1 MGKWIICHKD
11 GSVLTD
17 VNDELVVI
25 HGLEYSDSWMGE
37 CFVSIDFKR
46 QSPIGFEIGDYI
58 MYRGERFELNYV
70 PGKEKQAR
78 KDTYGE
84 GFTYDGVKFN
94 SLRDELSRAE
104 FLDVVLHDN
113 QLHYTTLPKFQ
124 FYVETIDD
132 LLDRI
137 QANLNEQ
144 IGDGKWK
151 IFSRNKERSMQR
163 GCTAEEWNAVY
174 GDGTNESDS
183 FESKSITID
192 TQKCWDALA
201 LVNTQWNINFVIR
214 GRNIYVGTAGVMT
227 DGIFKYGLGK
237 GLYKVDQ
244 NADSDQSII
253 TRLRAYGSEKNLPD
267 HYYADLGIKY
277 KVGITKVGNA
287 ARYVELYLDLD
298 YISTYFTEPRKYISS
313 GSTGE
318 QTNGFV
324 LRVTFDFKTI
334 ITGYVTGTSN
344 NKCRF
349 YSELKGSQ
357 ADNGD
362 EESKDAL
369 DAFIPQV
376 KSGSYTKLYITS
388 GINEKTIPSENKEY
402 AENLP
407 NNMAISRLMLPGFP
421 TLSLREFW
429 DTMTE
434 EEKKYVNPT
443 GKEHI
448 FSNDKYRPYIDSL
461 NIDKIG
467 LRSDSKFFDTDDKAN
482 GIVEIYPTIE
492 EMVVG
497 GVRVDEIY
505 KGSEVDDD
513 GRFVDG
519 QSVKNID
526 IYLNPAIDFDINDL
540 KDDDFSIC
548 MKDGMCGGRSFK
560 VASSTK
566 GSGTWRLTI
575 ERVKDDALGLYFPY
589 KDYQIKKN
597 DHFVLTGIR
606 LPDSYVRAA
615 SLKLLKY
622 AIALLDKNDYTR
634 YVYQPKVDE
643 IFMARQHDAAM
654 ADKSGATRS
663 LHDTLR
669 AGDIMRLSDDDLG
682 IKADVTIDQLI
693 IKEEDGKIPTYE
705 ITLREEKEVG
715 TIQKIQQSISSLESG
730 NGVASEPTIA
740 QVKSMFKSEGGRYFL
755 SKLEDDVASGAI
767 TFEKMQKFLSG
778 FVSAGRAI
786 LQKGFAIDENGY
798 GFDENGNIIADSLKS
813 LGFDKAANEGF
824 GMEMET
830 AGTSHLY
837 LSNLTVWG
845 KMFVNILEIMK
856 TKYAGGN
863 IYMSAA
869 GGTIVKAVPVTYI
882 NEDVGWE
889 ETSES
894 WCDGW
899 KCYIL
904 ADDGDE
910 ATTNPWVEG
919 DQVRCQSMGN
929 LLGTRYAK
937 ATNKSYW
944 RTIPEHGVSS
954 FNEYIYND
962 YGTPAYNGKMFYWI
976 VLGKHSTDL
985 DGYTEENAP
994 VGTTDIPEAGDSIV
1008 LDGSRKDTSR
1018 QGVLQLSSYGSGA
1031 PSIVGL
1037 REVSDYSHENCAI
1050 FELSYDYVRIFAER
1064 FKLIAKDNK
1073 VVEIT
1078 NFRGEWDPN
1087 ERYYKNDQ
1095 VSHNNAIWT
1104 CVKDTDF
1111 QTEPTDG
1118 STYWR
1123 KEVYGQKGEDGSSF
1137 KVLGT
1142 AVKHFINADD
1152 IGGELL
1158 ATKEYLFDDTSG
1170 LPDGVASP
1178 CIATYMK
1185 AGADRMW
1192 VICKSNDGDSY
1203 MIGDDLWT
1211 NSGTAWLNIGN
1222 VKGVSISSTSV
1233 TYGVSASGT
1242 QEPSSWSSVIP
1253 PTTDEY
1259 PYLWTRTVVNYTD
1272 GKSTTSYSVSHNGK
1286 DGAKGDPGDKGADAI
1301 TIQLVGAPLIFNA
1314 GSDGIVP
1321 KGVTNY
1327 ARLYVTVGE
1336 KDVSE
1341 YVGQP
1346 FSVPSEGMNVSPE
1359 DGYVIERREYNEKMA
1374 WYLGIKSDAIS
1385 KVYLSDNKTEVSA
1398 TSGYITFVFAYGAN
1412 QYVGQLPFQVNVA
1425 RYTGEFTLTNKQF
1438 KVSMDGLTTRMGA
1451 AEEGITNV
1459 NTRLDTEVDTLHSE
1473 ITSTANDIK
1482 LEVTEQMNGNLKKA
1496 GLEVKAD
1503 GITLYGNKITITNDD
1518 GKTTTALFAGGKIN
1532 ASLIDA
1538 DQIEVKHL
1546 WAKSNDGAS
1555 KVGYFGNTEEDACK
1569 IGDYTVAPLFIGGAT
1584 AKQSPFY
1591 VTSKGAMHA
1600 TSGKIGYFTISPNG
1614 ELMYDDGYTD
1624 VARRPFGLSKEALY
1638 FTHTTRDHKS
1648 NDAIVWVGRVKF
1660 SASSTGTAPLVSD
1673 IWIDERVSTPDQSK
1687 ACLFLRAEGYT
1698 GEDTDPM
1705 GNLMG
1710 NFAIYAQKGTYAGF
1724 RPAVRFVIK
1733 NCQLTDMDCVIYV
1746 SVTGITLT
1754 LPDNPQRGQYY
1765 KFIQGAGGKEAFWIK
1780 SNSYKM
1786 YWNGVDTNGRTSFYS
1801 GAYNQTTEL
1810 IFLGDHWRV
1819 NWYRES
1825 AI

>member
-1 MGKWIICHKD
+1 
-11 GSVLTD
+11 
-17 VNDELVVI
+17 
-25 HGLEYSDSWMGE
+25 
-37 CFVSIDFKR
+37 
-46 QSPIGFEIGDYI
+46 
-58 MYRGERFELNYV
+58 
-70 PGKEKQAR
+70 
-78 KDTYGE
+78 
-84 GFTYDGVKFN
+84 
-94 SLRDELSRAE
+94 
-104 FLDVVLHDN
+104 
-113 QLHYTTLPKFQ
+113 
-124 FYVETIDD
+124 
-132 LLDRI
+132 
-137 QANLNEQ
+137 
-144 IGDGKWK
+144 
-151 IFSRNKERSMQR
+151 MQR

-174 GDGTNESDS
+174 GDGTNDSAS

-287 ARYVELYLDLD
+287 ASFVELYLDLD

-357 ADNGD
+357 TDNGD

-369 DAFIPQV
+369 DAFISQV

-526 IYLNPAIDFDINDL
+526 IYLNPAIDFDINGL

-548 MKDGMCGGRSFK
+548 MKDGRCGGRSFK

-566 GSGTWRLTI
+566 ESGTWRLTI

-693 IKEEDGKIPTYE
+693 IKEEDGKIPAYE

-730 NGVASEPTIA
+730 NGIASEPTIA

-813 LGFDKAANEGF
+813 TGFDKAANEGF
-824 GMEMET
+824 GMEMES

-863 IYMSAA
+863 IYLSAA
-869 GGTIVKAVPVTYI
+869 GGTIVKVVPVGMWDDDESEWAENPI
-882 NEDVGWE
+882 E
-889 ETSES
+889 EAIQ
-894 WCDGW
+894 GW

-904 ADDGDE
+904 ADDGDN
-910 ATTNPWVEG
+910 AVGNPWQEG

-976 VLGKHSTDL
+976 VLGKHSKDF

-1037 REVSDYSHENCAI
+1037 REVSDYTHEKCAI

-1087 ERYYKNDQ
+1087 EKYYKNDQ

-1104 CVKDTDF
+1104 CIKDTDF

-1142 AVKHFINADD
+1142 AVKHFTNADD

-1158 ATKEYLFDDTSG
+1158 TTKEYLFDDTSG

-1185 AGADRMW
+1185 VGAGHTW
-1192 VICKSNDGDSY
+1192 IICKSNDGDSY

-1242 QEPSSWSSVIP
+1242 QEPSSWYSIIP

-1286 DGAKGDPGDKGADAI
+1286 DGEKGETGKKGADAI
-1301 TIQLVGAPLIFNA
+1301 TIQLVGAPLIFDA

-1346 FSVPSEGMNVSPE
+1346 YFVPSEGMNVSHE

-1425 RYTGEFTLTNKQF
+1425 RYTGEFTLTNNQF
-1438 KVSMDGLTTRMGA
+1438 KISMDGLTTRMKA
-1451 AEEGITNV
+1451 AEGGITNV

-1482 LEVTEQMNGNLKKA
+1482 LEVMEQMNGNLKKA

-1503 GITLYGNKITITNDD
+1503 GITLYGDKITITND
-1518 GKTTTALFAGGKIN
+1518 GGNTTTALFANGKIN

-1546 WAKSNDGAS
+1546 WAKSNDGAN
-1555 KVGYFGNTEEDACK
+1555 KVGYFGNTEEEACK
-1569 IGDYTVAPLFIGGAT
+1569 IDDTYAPLFVGADT
-1584 AKQSPFY
+1584 AKNSPFY
-1591 VTSKGAMHA
+1591 VTNKGHMVSKSA
-1600 TSGKIGYFTISPNG
+1600 TLGSFSLNESSLRYLTG
-1614 ELMYDDGYTD
+1614 YDDEEPG
-1624 VARRPFGLSKEALY
+1624 FALY
-1638 FTHTTRDHKS
+1638 NEYMVFRGYSRTFSPQTKKWTSER
-1648 NDAIVWVGRVKF
+1648 NRLIWVGRNDWVY
-1660 SASSTGTAPLVSD
+1660 SAPSLMSNILVQDSFHITNDGPAKIGLYISVTGCDDKYQYENVLYNGSLG
-1673 IWIDERVSTPDQSK
+1673 SK
-1687 ACLFLRAEGYT
+1687 VY
-1698 GEDTDPM
+1698 
-1705 GNLMG
+1705 G
-1710 NFAIYAQKGTYAGF
+1710 NFAIYAENGMYAGF
-1724 RPAVRFVIK
+1724 RPMTRRANYSMK
-1733 NCQLTDMDCVIYV
+1733 LTELDCVIYV
-1746 SVTGITLT
+1746 PVTGITLT

-1765 KFIQGAGGKEAFWIK
+1765 KFIQGSGDFYIK
-1780 SNSYKM
+1780 SSSKNIYC
-1786 YWNGVDTNGRTSFYS
+1786 NTGQTDNFRS
-1801 GAYNQTTEL
+1801 GAYNQTTEIIWL
-1810 IFLGDHWRV
+1810 DDHWRI
-1819 NWYRES
+1819 NWFREIIS
-1825 AI
+1825 K